1 MNVSGTPR
9 VGFIGLGDMGAPIA
23 QCILRA
29 GYALSVY
36 DVREEAVLPLLE
48 AGAERGTSP
57 ADVAKRSDSIGIC
70 VVNDVQLRDVFFGPE
85 GLAPLLDATK
95 SVFVT
100 SSVEPDAVRSIAAE
114 VEHTGAAIVDAPVSG
129 SRPAAAAGTLTVLVG
144 GSPADVERVDPV
156 LRAFGKEIYHLG
168 PVGAGQSMKIANNV
182 MLHMNHLIVLEA
194 LRFARSQGL
203 DEAAVIRG
211 GQRLD
216 GELLGHPDLGDPRRH
231 DGGPPPGRYRRDLH
245 HDVEGDVERG
255 PAGPHLH
262 GRHAAHGARN
272 PALQAVLR
280 RARGRRGPG
289 SLSQAVITTRP
300 SRYRR

>member
-1 MNVSGTPR
+1 VTVSGTLR

-29 GYALSVY
+29 GYGLNVY
-36 DVREEAVLPLLE
+36 DLREEAVLPLLE
-48 AGAERGTSP
+48 AGADRGASP

-114 VEHTGAAIVDAPVSG
+114 VQHTGAAIVDAPVSG

-203 DEAAVIRG
+203 DEAAVIEVANASTG
-211 GQRLD
+211 NSWVTQTWGILDDMMEDHPQAGTDGIYTMMSKEMWNAVRLARTSMVAMP
-216 GELLGHPDLGDPRRH
+216 LTALGTQLSKQ
-231 DGGPPPGRYRRDLH
+231 YF
-245 HDVEGDVERG
+245 VEREEDV
-255 PAGPHLH
+255 A
-262 GRHAAHGARN
+262 
-272 PALQAVLR
+272 
-280 RARGRRGPG
+280 RARSPGP
-289 SLSQAVITTRP
+289 
-300 SRYRR
+300 

>member
-1 MNVSGTPR
+1 VTVSGTLR

-29 GYALSVY
+29 GYGLNVY
-36 DVREEAVLPLLE
+36 DLREEAVLPLLE
-48 AGAERGTSP
+48 AGADRGASP

-114 VEHTGAAIVDAPVSG
+114 VQHTGAAIVDAPVSG

-144 GSPADVERVDPV
+144 GRPADVERVDPV

-203 DEAAVIRG
+203 DEAAVIEVANASTG
-211 GQRLD
+211 NSWVTQTWGILDDMMEDHPQAGTDGIYTMMSKEMWNAVRLARTSMVAMP
-216 GELLGHPDLGDPRRH
+216 LTALGTQLSKQ
-231 DGGPPPGRYRRDLH
+231 YF
-245 HDVEGDVERG
+245 VEREEDV
-255 PAGPHLH
+255 A
-262 GRHAAHGARN
+262 
-272 PALQAVLR
+272 
-280 RARGRRGPG
+280 RARSPGP
-289 SLSQAVITTRP
+289 
-300 SRYRR
+300 

>member
-1 MNVSGTPR
+1 VTVSGTLR

-23 QCILRA
+23 HCILRA
-29 GYALSVY
+29 GYELSVY
-36 DVREEAVLPLLE
+36 DLREEAVLALLE
-48 AGAERGTSP
+48 AGAVRGTSP

-70 VVNDVQLRDVFFGPE
+70 VVNDVQLRDVFFGAE

-114 VEHTGAAIVDAPVSG
+114 VQHTGAAIVDAPVSG

-144 GSPADVERVDPV
+144 GSPADVARVDPV

-203 DEAAVIRG
+203 DEAAVIEVANASTG
-211 GQRLD
+211 NSWVTQTWGILDDMMEDHPQAGTDGIYTMMSKEMWNAVRLARTAMVAMP
-216 GELLGHPDLGDPRRH
+216 LTALGTQLSKQYFQEREK
-231 DGGPPPGRYRRDLH
+231 
-245 HDVEGDVERG
+245 DVV
-255 PAGPHLH
+255 
-262 GRHAAHGARN
+262 
-272 PALQAVLR
+272 
-280 RARGRRGPG
+280 RARDEGEDTPR
-289 SLSQAVITTRP
+289 T
-300 SRYRR
+300 

>member
-1 MNVSGTPR
+1 VTVSGTLR

-29 GYALSVY
+29 GYELSVY
-36 DVREEAVLPLLE
+36 DLRSEAVLPLLE
-48 AGAERGTSP
+48 AGAVRGTSP

-114 VEHTGAAIVDAPVSG
+114 VHHTGAAIVDAPVSG
-129 SRPAAAAGTLTVLVG
+129 SRPAAAAGTLTVMVG

-156 LRAFGKEIYHLG
+156 LRAFGQEIYHLG

-203 DEAAVIRG
+203 DESLVIEVANASTGNSWVTQTWGILDDMMEDHPQAGTDGIYTMMSKEMWNAV
-211 GQRLD
+211 RLARTAMVAMP
-216 GELLGHPDLGDPRRH
+216 LTALGTQLSKQ
-231 DGGPPPGRYRRDLH
+231 YF
-245 HDVEGDVERG
+245 VEREEDV
-255 PAGPHLH
+255 A
-262 GRHAAHGARN
+262 
-272 PALQAVLR
+272 
-280 RARGRRGPG
+280 RAR
-289 SLSQAVITTRP
+289 SLRP
-300 SRYRR
+300 

>member
-1 MNVSGTPR
+1 VTLSGTLR

-29 GYALSVY
+29 GYELSVY
-36 DVREEAVLPLLE
+36 DLRQEAVLPLME
-48 AGAERGTSP
+48 AGATRGTSP

-114 VEHTGAAIVDAPVSG
+114 VQHTGAAIVDAPVSG

-203 DEAAVIRG
+203 DESAVIEVANASTG
-211 GQRLD
+211 NSWVTQTWGILDDMMEDHPQAGTDGIYTMMSKEMWNAVRLARTSMVAMP
-216 GELLGHPDLGDPRRH
+216 LTALGTQLSKQ
-231 DGGPPPGRYRRDLH
+231 YF
-245 HDVEGDVERG
+245 VEREEDV
-255 PAGPHLH
+255 A
-262 GRHAAHGARN
+262 
-272 PALQAVLR
+272 
-280 RARGRRGPG
+280 RARSHKP
-289 SLSQAVITTRP
+289 
-300 SRYRR
+300 